1 MRNTHIDMPLHHIE
15 YWTGTFFRA
24 ACLWEVGNYIL
35 VPHYSARGS
44 LCSELTFQKEALEI
58 FQQERDQAEQAL
70 LLHAASSAA
79 SAASGADHGWGDRLN
94 DEEEKECEE
103 QDIDQLDEDFYDDIQ
118 VSAGYLDRKLPLIAT
133 HSHPLSLPKGT
144 ADKVTHGHHLPHD
157 HLPHVPIN
165 SIDSPDVP
173 QGAAP
178 HLANDA
184 APNAHPGR
192 DSLYNAYVRVIHV
205 NGVHHLALVTCSC
218 LGTESIHANLMS
230 CRLIPTTFKRY
241 RTLFTAVVLD
251 DFRIS
256 NLECKVSAYQ
266 YYNKL
271 RRLTNPAAPG
281 NVPSFYHELLRLSRL
296 WRWMKKLKWAGYGHR
311 SADPKT
317 PKSGEL
323 ANFCPACPQPGINLP
338 PNWKDDKNRWD
349 NSFEQFRTSHNR
361 S

>member
-1 MRNTHIDMPLHHIE
+1 MRNTHLDMPLHHIK

-35 VPHYSARGS
+35 IPHYWSGGS
-44 LCSELTFQKEALEI
+44 LCSELTFQKEALET
-58 FQQERDQAEQAL
+58 FQQEKDQAEQSL
-70 LLHAASSAA
+70 LFHVAASAASAASSAE

-94 DEEEKECEE
+94 DEEEKGCEE
-103 QDIDQLDEDFYDDIQ
+103 QDIDMLDETFDEDIQ
-118 VSAGYLDRKLPLIAT
+118 VSAGYLDRKLPLIAA
-133 HSHPLSLPKGT
+133 HEAAHIHPLPMAKGIT
-144 ADKVTHGHHLPHD
+144 DDVTDGNRLPHA
-157 HLPHVPIN
+157 PIVGL
-165 SIDSPDVP
+165 DSTALP
-173 QGAAP
+173 QGAP
-178 HLANDA
+178 HLADDA
-184 APNAHPGR
+184 APDAPPGR

-218 LGTESIHANLMS
+218 LGAESIHANLMS

-241 RTLFTAVVLD
+241 RTLFTAGVLD

-311 SADPKT
+311 NADPKT

-323 ANFCPACPQPGINLP
+323 ANFCPACLQPGINLP
-338 PNWKDDKNRWD
+338 PNWKDDTNR
-349 NSFEQFRTSHNR
+349 
-361 S
+361 